1 MRIISSSSLFTFQ
14 ERLDQIDAVTDQQ
27 IDDILTSLREDNHA
41 ARVLFF
47 GNLNED
53 TSEYFDEVNLTNN
66 IYSDSEIFKYSLSPN
81 FKPAYA
87 YTYKV

>member
-14 ERLDQIDAVTDQQ
+14 ERIDQIDSVTDQQ

-53 TSEYFDEVNLTNN
+53 TSEYFDEAHRVYN
-66 IYSDSEIFKYSLSPN
+66 DSEIFKYSLSPN

-87 YTYKV
+87 YTFKL